1 MCIKRHRMFYGH
13 PFLPGNLNEGAIYQK
28 NLNETDSLSFS

>member
-1 MCIKRHRMFYGH
+1 MCIKRPRMFYGH
-13 PFLPGNLNEGAIYQK
+13 PFLPANRNEGAIYQK